1 MQEPRSCF
9 GFTSGVAAGT
19 ITANTVLE
27 FFLDLGCCMS
37 QNIGETLGKLAGEA
51 ICKAGSCKPIP
62 VQGKITMYSKP
73 GKKPMPQPKYI
84 KQANPFLGLMA
95 AGAFESMPRDEE
107 PKPASRRRA
116 PVAKKMPARGPIRG
130 TMHMRRKPR
139 QRPTGSSNGER

>member
-19 ITANTVLE
+19 ITANTVWGL
-27 FFLDLGCCMS
+27 LLTLGCCMS

-73 GKKPMPQPKYI
+73 GKKPMPQPKYV

-95 AGAFESMPRDEE
+95 SGAFESMPRDEE
-107 PKPASRRRA
+107 PKPTSRRRA
-116 PVAKKMPARGPIRG
+116 PVAKKMPASGPIKG
-130 TMHMRRKPR
+130 TMAMRRKPGKR
-139 QRPTGSSNGER
+139 QAGTRNGER